1 MTASPRPVASPS
13 TPQIPPLLSR
23 RDGDLLRATAST
35 VVVITHCVNLWVRD
49 FYARHDFLS
58 PGALAVLL
66 DQFSRFTVPAFFLL
80 SGYALTVQQQAKPL
94 PLAPYYR
101 HRMPRI
107 LAPFFLWST
116 LTAYRHIG
124 FFASLPW
131 RETPGAAVTRFC
143 EFLFLK
149 GFDYQYYFLIVIFQF
164 YLIFPFIYKWTRSK
178 WFLIATLIPLLAV
191 MSPVEA
197 YYRMLGW
204 QLPPLYSYLLLFFL
218 FYCAAGAYAA
228 RHPDWMAKWLARMTR
243 PQAWVLWGGALALVC
258 AEFWTNIAVLGKKL
272 GHADHFN
279 RWVVLTYCIA
289 SFILFLKHR
298 DVFRARIHDAP
309 RWQWF
314 FVYVAPFSFFVYLA
328 HTHLLRLADLFL
340 TDLGPATFIAR
351 IAFVL
356 TGSYALALAGHRG
369 LRRFPRLRYAL
380 GLPKD

>member
-1 MTASPRPVASPS
+1 VTVSLEPVAP
-13 TPQIPPLLSR
+13 TPTPKVPPLIGR

-35 VVVITHCVNLWVRD
+35 VVVMTHCINLWVRD

-80 SGYALTVQQQAKPL
+80 SGYALTMQQKAH
-94 PLAPYYR
+94 PLAPLQYYR

-107 LAPFFLWST
+107 LAPFFLWSA
-116 LTAYRHIG
+116 LTAYRHLGFIG
-124 FFASLPW
+124 SLPW
-131 RETPGAAVTRFC
+131 SDAPGAALGRFAQ
-143 EFLFLK
+143 FFFLK

-164 YLIFPFIYKWTRSK
+164 YLIFPFIYRWTRSK
-178 WFLIATLIPLLAV
+178 WFLLATLVPMVAI

-204 QLPPLYSYLLLFFL
+204 QLPPLYAYLLVFFG
-218 FYCAAGAYAA
+218 FYCAAGSYAA
-228 RHPDWMAKWLARMTR
+228 WNPGWMSALLTRMTR
-243 PQAWVLWGGALALVC
+243 TQAWTLWIGALALVC
-258 AEFWTNIAVLGKKL
+258 VEFWVNIAVLKKKL
-272 GHADHFN
+272 AYADHFN
-279 RWVVLTYCIA
+279 RWVVLAYCVA

-298 DVFRARIHDAP
+298 DVFKRSVHAAP

-314 FVYVAPFSFFVYLA
+314 YAYVAPFSFFVYLA
-328 HTHLLRLADLFL
+328 HTHLLRLADTFL
-340 TDLGPATFIAR
+340 TDLGPLTFVLR

-356 TGSYALALAGHRG
+356 LGSYALAHSANRALS
-369 LRRFPRLRYAL
+369 RFPRIRFAL